1 MSFYSA
7 LSLEVYYCNV
17 TYAYTAGRL
26 KDLNLG
32 ADTIGGGGLGFSL
45 PQGGMSGVC
54 VKSG

>member
-7 LSLEVYYCNV
+7 LSLDVYYCNV
-17 TYAYTAGRL
+17 SCAYTAGRL

-32 ADTIGGGGLGFSL
+32 VDTIGGGGLMVSL
-45 PQGGMSGVC
+45 PQRGISGVC

>member
-17 TYAYTAGRL
+17 TYAYSAGRL